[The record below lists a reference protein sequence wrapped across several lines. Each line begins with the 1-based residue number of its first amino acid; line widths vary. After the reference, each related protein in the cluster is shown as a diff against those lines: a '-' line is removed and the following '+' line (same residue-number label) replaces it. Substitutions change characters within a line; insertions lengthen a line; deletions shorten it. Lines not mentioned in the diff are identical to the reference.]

1 MKRIFPTASML
12 VTCIIDQAL
21 KESLNYFVVVTK
33 AYQLKKKCKGKRE
46 IIICVPAAFWLRMYL
61 LNKYNYNSLF
71 HNTRFTIDEAK
82 SKK

>member
-1 MKRIFPTASML
+1 ML

-21 KESLNYFVVVTK
+21 KESLNYFVVATK
-33 AYQLKKKCKGKRE
+33 ACQLKKKCKGIRE
-46 IIICVPAAFWLRMYL
+46 IIIFICVPVAFWLRQYL

>member
-1 MKRIFPTASML
+1 MKRMFPTASML
-12 VTCIIDQAL
+12 VTYIIDQAL

-33 AYQLKKKCKGKRE
+33 AYQLKKKYKGKRE
-46 IIICVPAAFWLRMYL
+46 IIICVPAAFWLRLYL